1 MFGFVFVTFN
11 TFSSI
16 CEYNIALF
24 VLVNFCF
31 LVATVEL
38 VAVGGKYIACT
49 SESVTLQ
56 CTVMGDFLTW
66 NTPEGA
72 LNLVRGR
79 QDNTIGGSFQAMLI
93 NLNDTHLRST
103 LTFNI
108 TSQTTINCSDINDRT
123 ESTITFFI
131 EGIIMQDVATL
142 HFSGNC
148 HLCRSTK
155 CPRSPTDSPGQDQET
170 EQDILLSDCGVEHS

>member
-16 CEYNIALF
+16 CEYNIASL
-24 VLVNFCF
+24 VLIQFCF

-38 VAVGGKYIACT
+38 VAVGGKNVVCT
-49 SESVTLQ
+49 GESVTLQ
-56 CTVMGDFLTW
+56 CTVMGDRLTW
-66 NTPEGA
+66 NTTEGA

-79 QDNTIGGSFQAMLI
+79 LGNTIGDSFQAMLI

-103 LTFNI
+103 LTLDI
-108 TSQTTINCSDINDRT
+108 TFQTTINCSDINDRS
-123 ESTITFFI
+123 ESTITLFI
-131 EGIIMQDVATL
+131 EGIIMQDVTTL
-142 HFSGNC
+142 HLSGNYY
-148 HLCRSTK
+148 LCRSTK
-155 CPRSPTDSPGQDQET
+155 CSRSPTDSPGQDQET